1 MQSAFTM
8 TDDADHGGSNDKGLV
23 LFVIRRMVVAT
34 LIGLACAMLLEFA
47 LADVARKNAENQ
59 ARDDLN
65 RLRANLQQILG
76 RDVQLIR
83 GMVGYVRARPDLTTE
98 EFDLIA
104 QDILEAAPDH
114 IRNLALARD
123 LVVSHMYPLEGNR
136 QALDLDYRR
145 VPEQW
150 PAVKQVI
157 DEGRIVVAGPLQ
169 LVQGGVGLIARFPI
183 FLRRNAQGE
192 QPLWGIASTVIDFP
206 GLLSQSG
213 YNRFGL
219 DYHLALVGRN
229 GDAANDEIIWGASDI
244 HALKPISLDVVVP
257 SGTWRILAAP
267 REGWPNFTSYLY
279 LTLPVLVLLLAG
291 YALWTVSRYRRAEER
306 SLANQEVLAALQRA
320 EEASAAK
327 STFLAVM
334 SHELRTPL
342 NAIIGFSEL
351 LENSPRNSRVWERA
365 GEYVGDIRQ
374 SGRFLL
380 SIIDDI
386 LDLSRIE
393 SGRRTASIE
402 HVDVVPLIL
411 ESATRL
417 RVEFENNGVALSV
430 AAEAEEIIALADRR
444 AVMQIIANLLNN
456 ALKYAGSAAN
466 VTVSAALLDRQR
478 VEIAVQDDGPGI
490 PEEKLGE
497 IMKPFVQLSSSYARA
512 AGGVGLGLTICQ
524 SLARTMDGTLSVES
538 HYGRGTTVRLI
549 LPRSTAG

>member
-1 MQSAFTM
+1 MQSANAM
-8 TDDADHGGSNDKGLV
+8 TDQADRRATKDTRLPRY
-23 LFVIRRMVVAT
+23 VIRRGAIAA
-34 LIGLACAMLLEFA
+34 LIGLVCALLLELA
-47 LADVARKNAENQ
+47 LADVARRNAENR

-65 RLRANLQQILG
+65 LLRASLQQVLS

-83 GMVGYVRARPDLTTE
+83 GMVGYVRARPDLTPE
-98 EFDLIA
+98 EFALIA
-104 QDILEAAPDH
+104 QDILEGAPEH
-114 IRNLALARD
+114 VRNLALAKD
-123 LVVSHMYPLEGNR
+123 LVVSHMYPIAGNE
-136 QALDLDYRR
+136 QAIGLDYRKT
-145 VPEQW
+145 ENQW

-157 DEGRIVVAGPLQ
+157 EEERIIVAGPVE
-169 LVQGGVGLIARFPI
+169 LVQGGLGLIARFPI
-183 FLRRNAQGE
+183 RLRADKTGE
-192 QPLWGIASTVIDFP
+192 RRLWGIASTVIDFTV
-206 GLLSQSG
+206 LLRHSG
-213 YNRFGL
+213 YERFAET
-219 DYHLALVGRN
+219 YHLALSGRN
-229 GDAANDEIIWGASDI
+229 GDPENREIIWGDPGI
-244 HALKPISLDVVVP
+244 DRLDPISLDVAIP
-257 SGTWRILAAP
+257 TGSWRIMAAP
-267 REGWPNFTSYLY
+267 REGWPNFTSYLSV
-279 LTLPVLVLLLAG
+279 TLPGLMLLLAG
-291 YALWTVSRYRRAEER
+291 FAVWTVSRYRRAEER
-306 SLANQEVLAALQRA
+306 SLANEEVLAALQRA

-393 SGRRTASIE
+393 SGRRAASIE
-402 HVDVVPLIL
+402 HVDIVPLLL

-430 AAEAEEIIALADRR
+430 SAEAEEIVALADRR

-456 ALKYAGSAAN
+456 ALKYAGTAAN
-466 VTVSAALLDRQR
+466 VNVSAALIDKDRI
-478 VEIAVQDDGPGI
+478 EIAVQDDGPGI

-538 HYGRGTTVRLI
+538 RLGQGTTVRLS
-549 LPRSTAG
+549 LPRSPAA